1 MSLHCLVYVSMATK
15 EMSDSDLQAILEK
28 SRTKNAE
35 AHITGMLIYRDG
47 FFAQVLEGELEDL
60 ENLFALIAID
70 ERHRI
75 MFLMHTKPLEKRSFA
90 DWTMGFNKI
99 HDPNT
104 DALDENPKALK
115 QLQPEFF
122 IRCASEL
129 DVLLEQFKH

>member
-1 MSLHCLVYVSMATK
+1 MATK

-28 SRTKNAE
+28 SRTKNE
-35 AHITGMLIYRDG
+35 KAHITGMLIYRDG

-104 DALDENPKALK
+104 NALDENPKALK